1 MDDYKRSIYIEVQRR
16 LRLPW
21 SKSNQR
27 HICYLLQDIL
37 EQDGFDAPTKRQIKA
52 LFPEFYKLFD
62 GYCYTKINSGK
73 IIEEKANIL
82 FDSWCYSIVI
92 KPRIRIIDYLL
103 QT

>member
-1 MDDYKRSIYIEVQRR
+1 MDDYKRSIYMEVQRR

-73 IIEEKANIL
+73 TIKEKANIL
-82 FDSWCYSIVI
+82 FDPWWYSTAT